1 MPNFKTRKLKEII
14 LPFEKDGVEF
24 VWMAH
29 NNNVNLIY
37 TRVEE
42 ESFFLQIKK
51 GENEFVV
58 KVDKHTKPS
67 KIAYLHKALYI
78 FKQYFCEDVISEAFG
93 IKNNALAEKTPLIAN
108 DFEEVLERLEG
119 KIYIE
124 IGFGSGRHL
133 LYQAK
138 NNPQILILGI
148 EIYNPAITQVAKLA
162 RAQGIDNILL
172 VQSDARLLLSVLR
185 SDSIEKIFLHFP
197 VPWDKKPHRRVV
209 SKAFCKECARVLTT
223 QGVFELRTDS
233 YEYFDF
239 TFKEFL
245 EFSSPQFSIRKN
257 ENLEISSKYEDRWK
271 RQEKDIY
278 DLWVWNL
285 DKEEKNVLSEEFDF
299 SDIHLSKNDL
309 MLLEK
314 NFENFTLK
322 KEDFFLHF
330 ENVYKQGESLLL
342 KIAFGAFNKPE
353 HCYLHIGEAISF
365 VFKEPF
371 KIQENLKA
379 IKELKKSVK
388 FHFNMKHFL
397 EN

>member
-29 NNNVNLIY
+29 NDNVNLIY

-162 RAQGIDNILL
+162 RAQVMLD
-172 VQSDARLLLSVLR
+172 
-185 SDSIEKIFLHFP
+185 
-197 VPWDKKPHRRVV
+197 
-209 SKAFCKECARVLTT
+209 FC
-223 QGVFELRTDS
+223 
-233 YEYFDF
+233 
-239 TFKEFL
+239 
-245 EFSSPQFSIRKN
+245 
-257 ENLEISSKYEDRWK
+257 
-271 RQEKDIY
+271 
-278 DLWVWNL
+278 
-285 DKEEKNVLSEEFDF
+285 
-299 SDIHLSKNDL
+299 
-309 MLLEK
+309 
-314 NFENFTLK
+314 
-322 KEDFFLHF
+322 
-330 ENVYKQGESLLL
+330 
-342 KIAFGAFNKPE
+342 
-353 HCYLHIGEAISF
+353 
-365 VFKEPF
+365 
-371 KIQENLKA
+371 
-379 IKELKKSVK
+379 
-388 FHFNMKHFL
+388 
-397 EN
+397 